1 MTREGGT
8 KSSFSPLRMFLRA
21 TRPRSPMSTRWMARR
36 CSGRPESMSH
46 RSSDAALSRD
56 SISQP
61 HGTPAATSRWA
72 GTDADA
78 AEARTGAWPRVRESE
93 EYECG
98 SGRRWRGARSGG
110 RNCGWSAVVEV
121 AMAKLMWSVCRRRR
135 GGLSATAS
143 PQGSWRAWH
152 LYSWIFHAGLPRS
165 VIYVQ
170 FLKKKKSVSYS
181 LVG

>member
-21 TRPRSPMSTRWMARR
+21 TRPRSPMSTRWMAKR

-61 HGTPAATSRWA
+61 HGTPAAASRWA
-72 GTDADA
+72 GADADA
-78 AEARTGAWPRVRESE
+78 AEARIGARPRVRENEE

-110 RNCGWSAVVEV
+110 WSVVVEV
-121 AMAKLMWSVCRRRR
+121 AMAKLTWSVCRRRR
-135 GGLSATAS
+135 GGLSAS
-143 PQGSWRAWH
+143 PQGSWRVWKIK
-152 LYSWIFHAGLPRS
+152 WIFQAGPRR
-165 VIYVQ
+165 
-170 FLKKKKSVSYS
+170 
-181 LVG
+181 

>member
-21 TRPRSPMSTRWMARR
+21 TRPRSPMSTRWMAKR

-46 RSSDAALSRD
+46 RSNDAALSRD

-61 HGTPAATSRWA
+61 HGTPAAISRWA
-72 GTDADA
+72 GADADA
-78 AEARTGAWPRVRESE
+78 AEARTGAQPRVREEE

-110 RNCGWSAVVEV
+110 RNCEWSAVVEEV
-121 AMAKLMWSVCRRRR
+121 AMAKLTWSVC
-135 GGLSATAS
+135 T
-143 PQGSWRAWH
+143 
-152 LYSWIFHAGLPRS
+152 
-165 VIYVQ
+165 V
-170 FLKKKKSVSYS
+170 
-181 LVG
+181 